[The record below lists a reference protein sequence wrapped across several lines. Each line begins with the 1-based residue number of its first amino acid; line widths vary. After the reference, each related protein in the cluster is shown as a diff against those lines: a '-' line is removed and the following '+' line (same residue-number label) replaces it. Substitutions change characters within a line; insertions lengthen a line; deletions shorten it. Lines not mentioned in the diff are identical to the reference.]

1 MRRYNNIIKKN
12 FLGFFIICFVF
23 FLDRSSKALV
33 MSYYD
38 KTGDIYL
45 RINSFLNLN
54 LIWNEGIAF
63 GIFSFE
69 EKYYYNFLTIFIFL
83 IIIIIFWL
91 MLKSPYPHKLGYA
104 LIIGGSFGNITDRLF
119 YSSVIDFIDLNY
131 KGFHWFVFN
140 VADIFITL
148 GVLILIFLEFKVKT

>member
-1 MRRYNNIIKKN
+1 MRYYNNIIKKN
-12 FLGFFIICFVF
+12 FLSFLIIGFVF
-23 FLDRSSKALV
+23 FLDRSSKALI
-33 MSYYD
+33 MNFYD
-38 KTGDIYL
+38 KTGDFYL

-69 EKYYYNFLTIFIFL
+69 EKLYYNFLTIFIFL
-83 IIIIIFWL
+83 ITIIIFWL
-91 MLKSPYPHKLGYA
+91 MLKSSYPQKAGYA
-104 LIIGGSFGNITDRLF
+104 LIIGGSFGNITDRLY

-148 GVLILIFLEFKVKT
+148 GVLILISLELRLKK

>member
-1 MRRYNNIIKKN
+1 MRYYNNIIKKN
-12 FLGFFIICFVF
+12 FLSFLIIGFVF
-23 FLDRSSKALV
+23 FLDRSSKALI
-33 MSYYD
+33 MNFYD
-38 KTGDIYL
+38 KTGDFYL

-69 EKYYYNFLTIFIFL
+69 EKLYYNFLTIFIFL
-83 IIIIIFWL
+83 ITIIIFWL
-91 MLKSPYPHKLGYA
+91 MLKSSYPHKAGYA
-104 LIIGGSFGNITDRLF
+104 LIIGGSFGNITDRLY

-140 VADIFITL
+140 VADIFISL
-148 GVLILIFLEFKVKT
+148 GVLILIFLEFRLKK

>member
-1 MRRYNNIIKKN
+1 MRYYNNIIKKN
-12 FLGFFIICFVF
+12 FLSFLIICFVF
-23 FLDRSSKALV
+23 FLDRSSKALI
-33 MSYYD
+33 MNFYD
-38 KTGDIYL
+38 KTGDFYL

-69 EKYYYNFLTIFIFL
+69 EKLYYNFLTIFIFL
-83 IIIIIFWL
+83 ITIIIFWL
-91 MLKSPYPHKLGYA
+91 MLKSSYPQKAGYA
-104 LIIGGSFGNITDRLF
+104 LIIGGSFGNITDRIYYF
-119 YSSVIDFIDLNY
+119 SVIDFIDLNY

-148 GVLILIFLEFKVKT
+148 GVLILISLELRLKK